1 MDELPDFVDEQT
13 LLDAI
18 ESFSITERGL
28 QTTIGVSEVGM
39 ACQRCVVRKLA
50 NTEKEQFVGSWRAQL
65 GTYVHGGLAEDFS
78 KRYEASGKV
87 IIEQPLAVHQYKGL
101 VLMGSCDAFFP
112 NNGKGFVV
120 DWKIVGDGTLSTVAK
135 GDLKNQYLVQGQL
148 YAWGWEQLGYDVSR
162 VGIMFLPAN
171 KGNLQRD
178 AIPRVFDYDR
188 QVAIKALAKLEGY
201 IDTAEEIGWKNLL
214 AQQRPGAGCLSCKQ
228 YAKADNPVGDL
239 LLR

>member
-112 NNGKGFVV
+112 NTERVSLLIGKSLAMGPCLLSL
-120 DWKIVGDGTLSTVAK
+120 KGT
-135 GDLKNQYLVQGQL
+135 
-148 YAWGWEQLGYDVSR
+148 
-162 VGIMFLPAN
+162 
-171 KGNLQRD
+171 
-178 AIPRVFDYDR
+178 
-188 QVAIKALAKLEGY
+188 
-201 IDTAEEIGWKNLL
+201 
-214 AQQRPGAGCLSCKQ
+214 
-228 YAKADNPVGDL
+228 
-239 LLR
+239 